1 MANHTTGNGRDL
13 ATVDTWIFDLDN
25 TLYRL
30 GPRLMAEVDGRMRA
44 FVAEFLN
51 VDPDEAR
58 RIQKQYFREYGLT
71 LRGLMIN
78 HGLDPAAY
86 SAALVELDLSEVAP
100 DPALAAAIDRLKGR
114 KIVYTNAFASHT
126 RRMLDHLGLAG
137 HFAAIHDIEAAD
149 YLPKPSDAAFAELVR
164 RHAVDPARA
173 VFVDDVAANL
183 APAARLGMTTVW
195 VRTDAEW
202 AKGVG
207 AEPHIHHA
215 VDDILAWLE
224 ARSGNRG

>member
-1 MANHTTGNGRDL
+1 MTRDPPGTGRDL
-13 ATVDTWIFDLDN
+13 GAIDTWIFDLDN

-30 GPRLMAEVDGRMRA
+30 GPRLMAEIDGRMRT

-51 VDPDEAR
+51 VDHDEAR

-71 LRGLMIN
+71 LRGLMLN
-78 HGLDPAAY
+78 HGLDPADYA
-86 SAALVELDLSEVAP
+86 AALVELDLTEVVP
-100 DPALAAAIDRLKGR
+100 DPSLAAAIGRLGGR

-126 RRMLDHLGLAG
+126 RRMLDHLGLVE
-137 HFAAIHDIEAAD
+137 HFAAIHDIEAAG
-149 YLPKPSDAAFAELVR
+149 YVPKPSDAAFAELVR
-164 RHAVDPARA
+164 RHGVEPARA

-202 AKGVG
+202 AKGIG

-215 VDDILAWLE
+215 VDDVLAWLE
-224 ARSGNRG
+224 AQSDG